1 MQQNLEPKRVNIGCK
16 RSWSLKK
23 QQLELNMKALNWFP
37 STEGCANKIFWKEN
51 TQSAG
56 LSAFLSQL
64 AFHHL
69 AVSTTMTSPLGS
81 AGTALYASP
90 EAARHAQGLSL
101 RNFLASLVTSAV
113 IFATEVCLF
122 LLLKD
127 RLKQI

>member
-1 MQQNLEPKRVNIGCK
+1 
-16 RSWSLKK
+16 
-23 QQLELNMKALNWFP
+23 
-37 STEGCANKIFWKEN
+37 
-51 TQSAG
+51 
-56 LSAFLSQL
+56 
-64 AFHHL
+64 
-69 AVSTTMTSPLGS
+69 MTSPLGS

>member
-23 QQLELNMKALNWFP
+23 QQLELNMKASNWFP

-69 AVSTTMTSPLGS
+69 AVSTTMTSPLDS

>member
-1 MQQNLEPKRVNIGCK
+1 
-16 RSWSLKK
+16 
-23 QQLELNMKALNWFP
+23 MKASNWFP
-37 STEGCANKIFWKEN
+37 SIEGCANKIFWKEN

-69 AVSTTMTSPLGS
+69 AISTTMTSPLDS

-101 RNFLASLVTSAV
+101 RNFLASLVTLAT
-113 IFATEVCLF
+113 IFAIEVYVF
-122 LLLKD
+122 VLLKD